1 MISNYLYNKWL
12 DLKKKEGLWTKNLEI
27 NIIHYLQ
34 ITILKKKSLFKTS
47 KVFYSDIVKIYITVL
62 MYDNKEKNIKEKY
75 NYSFKIVSKNNKKIY
90 FTIYTIREEFVEV
103 IDFLSS
109 FNIIILTIYYDE
121 TAPNG
126 TD

>member
-1 MISNYLYNKWL
+1 MNKRFGNKYYTL
-12 DLKKKEGLWTKNLEI
+12 FTDNHIE
-27 NIIHYLQ
+27 
-34 ITILKKKSLFKTS
+34 KKSLFKTS
-47 KVFYSDIVKIYITVL
+47 KVFYSDVIKIYITVP

-109 FNIIILTIYYDE
+109 FNIIIQTIYYDE

>member
-1 MISNYLYNKWL
+1 MNKKFGNKYYTLFTDNYI
-12 DLKKKEGLWTKNLEI
+12 E
-27 NIIHYLQ
+27 
-34 ITILKKKSLFKTS
+34 KKSLFKTS
-47 KVFYSDIVKIYITVL
+47 KVFYSDIVKIYINVP
-62 MYDNKEKNIKEKY
+62 MYDNKKKNIRKKY
-75 NYSFKIVSKNNKKIY
+75 NYSFKIVLKNNKKIY
-90 FTIYTIREEFVEV
+90 FTIYIIREEFVEV